1 MSTRTPNTPPTPKAA
16 STSTAAKAKP
26 AATPPARKPATP
38 ARKPAATT
46 RSRGKSTGPHFS
58 IAIPPHL
65 QRELIAVMLIVAAAL
80 IGLSLMAKDNV
91 GLIGGVGD
99 GLQAVFGV
107 AAWVVPL
114 ALLAAAA
121 MLFIAGWRKIDRLRW
136 EMPLGLLLILCAIV
150 GLIHLPTADKL
161 TAAEEHLGGGYV
173 GYYISS
179 MVSTVAGNAGG
190 AVILLALALVG
201 CMLAFHVSL
210 GEIAKLLGHG
220 GQGLMHLFTAPQTS
234 APPVITAPGRQVPAA
249 AKGKTAAPAPTP
261 AATPPPARRDE
272 HDGIPFD
279 VPVNGQRRGATTAGA
294 DVPEAA
300 LRILGRSPEEIAA
313 SKAAAPVPAV
323 PKAAD
328 PAAPAPTPNPQPPT
342 PATVNGMAP
351 LRSAAEIAKQLNLPM
366 AGNSGMLWKLPTVD
380 LLERITDVEI
390 NDRDLREKARKIEEA
405 LGTFGVVARVREINS
420 GPTVTQFALE
430 PGEGVRVAR
439 IAALHN
445 DLALALAAPSL
456 RIEAPVPGM
465 SRVGIEVPNT
475 VPGMVGLR
483 NILEAD
489 VFRAGKGKLR
499 IPIGRDT
506 HGQPVTTDLAKLP
519 HLLIAGATGS
529 GKSVAINSLI
539 VSFLMQH
546 TPDEVR
552 FLMIDPKRVELSSFN
567 GIPHLLRPV
576 VTEMR
581 PEKDTGSSRNKGP
594 REITAIEVLKWL
606 LWEMERRYRLF
617 AKGARD
623 KDGIT
628 KVYRNIEQYHIAAA
642 LNPTL
647 MEPLP
652 YIVLIIDELADLML
666 VAPEDVETALCRLAQ
681 LARATG
687 IHLIIAT
694 QRPSVDVVT
703 GLIKANFPARI
714 AFAVTSMI
722 DSRVILDAPG
732 AEKLLGRGDALY
744 TASDEAKPIR
754 VQGTFVSDKEA
765 EKVVAFWRAQMAPL
779 LAAAAAPP
787 APAAAN
793 GHAAPAAD
801 GAAPAPTPIVM
812 PQGNVPEPDWL
823 KDLDAGGDGN
833 EEDAMLNEAIA
844 LVKKSKYASTSML
857 QRRLRIGYNRAAR
870 LIEQMED
877 MGIVGPGDGA
887 RPREV
892 LVTVTSPEPGRLD
905 EE

>member
-1 MSTRTPNTPPTPKAA
+1 M
-16 STSTAAKAKP
+16 
-26 AATPPARKPATP
+26 
-38 ARKPAATT
+38 
-46 RSRGKSTGPHFS
+46 
-58 IAIPPHL
+58 L
-65 QRELIAVMLIVAAAL
+65 AVGLIVVGAL
-80 IGLSLMAKDNV
+80 IGLSLMAKDDV
-91 GLIGGVGD
+91 GLVGGVGD

-114 ALLAAAA
+114 TLWAAAA
-121 MLFIAGWRKIDRLRW
+121 MLLIARLRHIDRLRW
-136 EMPLGLLLILCAIV
+136 EMPLGLLFILCAIV
-150 GLIHLPTADKL
+150 GLIHLPENDKL
-161 TAAEEHLGGGYV
+161 GAAEEHLAGGYV
-173 GYYISS
+173 GYYVSS
-179 MVSTVAGNAGG
+179 MVSTVAGTAGG
-190 AVILLALALVG
+190 TVILLALALVG
-201 CMLAFHVSL
+201 AMLAFHISL
-210 GEIAKLLGHG
+210 GEIARLFGRG
-220 GQGLMHLFTAPQTS
+220 GQALIHLFTAEVP
-234 APPVITAPGRQVPAA
+234 AHPAIITAPRPVPAQ
-249 AKGKTAAPAPTP
+249 AKGKAPAPAP
-261 AATPPPARRDE
+261 QRADE
-272 HDGIPFD
+272 HDGIPLD
-279 VPVNGQRRGATTAGA
+279 VPVNGKRRGAA
-294 DVPEAA
+294 VPPPATPEPS

-313 SKAAAPVPAV
+313 TKAAPNIPLIA
-323 PKAAD
+323 PKATD
-328 PAAPAPTPNPQPPT
+328 PAPPAPPASTPAPNPQPPA
-342 PATVNGMAP
+342 PPTVNGMAP

-366 AGNSGMLWKLPTVD
+366 AGNSGMLWKLPAVD

-405 LGTFGVVARVREINS
+405 LATFGVMARVREINS

-439 IAALHN
+439 TAALHN

-475 VPGMVGLR
+475 TPGMVGLR

-489 VFRAGKGKLR
+489 VFRAGKGKLK

-546 TPDEVR
+546 TPDELR

-581 PEKDTGSSRNKGP
+581 PEKDTGGSRSNKGP

-617 AKGARD
+617 AKGAKD

-628 KVYRNIEQYHIAAA
+628 KVYRNIEQYHIAAHA
-642 LNPTL
+642 NLTV

-703 GLIKANFPARI
+703 GLIKANFPARL

-722 DSRVILDAPG
+722 DSRVILDTPG
-732 AEKLLGRGDALY
+732 AEKLLGRGDGLY

-765 EKVVAFWRAQMAPL
+765 EKVVNFWRVQMAPL
-779 LAAAAAPP
+779 LAAAAPASPAAPG
-787 APAAAN
+787 APA
-793 GHAAPAAD
+793 
-801 GAAPAPTPIVM
+801 GAASTPAL
-812 PQGNVPEPDWL
+812 PQTNVPEPDWL
-823 KDLDAGGDGN
+823 KDLDAGGDGT
-833 EEDAMLNEAIA
+833 EEDSMLKDAIA
-844 LVKKSKYASTSML
+844 LVKRSKYASTSML

-870 LIEQMED
+870 LIEQLED

-892 LVTVTSPEPGRLD
+892 LVTADAPEPGADLD

>member
-1 MSTRTPNTPPTPKAA
+1 
-16 STSTAAKAKP
+16 
-26 AATPPARKPATP
+26 
-38 ARKPAATT
+38 
-46 RSRGKSTGPHFS
+46 
-58 IAIPPHL
+58 
-65 QRELIAVMLIVAAAL
+65 
-80 IGLSLMAKDNV
+80 
-91 GLIGGVGD
+91 
-99 GLQAVFGV
+99 
-107 AAWVVPL
+107 
-114 ALLAAAA
+114 
-121 MLFIAGWRKIDRLRW
+121 
-136 EMPLGLLLILCAIV
+136 
-150 GLIHLPTADKL
+150 
-161 TAAEEHLGGGYV
+161 
-173 GYYISS
+173 
-179 MVSTVAGNAGG
+179 
-190 AVILLALALVG
+190 
-201 CMLAFHVSL
+201 
-210 GEIAKLLGHG
+210 
-220 GQGLMHLFTAPQTS
+220 
-234 APPVITAPGRQVPAA
+234 
-249 AKGKTAAPAPTP
+249 
-261 AATPPPARRDE
+261 
-272 HDGIPFD
+272 
-279 VPVNGQRRGATTAGA
+279 
-294 DVPEAA
+294 
-300 LRILGRSPEEIAA
+300 
-313 SKAAAPVPAV
+313 
-323 PKAAD
+323 
-328 PAAPAPTPNPQPPT
+328 
-342 PATVNGMAP
+342 MAP

-366 AGNSGMLWKLPTVD
+366 AGNSGMLWKLPAVD

-405 LGTFGVVARVREINS
+405 LATFGVMARVREINS

-475 VPGMVGLR
+475 TPGMVGLR

-489 VFRAGKGKLR
+489 VFRAGKGKLK

-546 TPDEVR
+546 TPDELR

-581 PEKDTGSSRNKGP
+581 PEKDTGGSRSNKGP

-617 AKGARD
+617 AKGAKD

-628 KVYRNIEQYHIAAA
+628 KVYRNIEQYHIAAHA
-642 LNPTL
+642 NPTV

-703 GLIKANFPARI
+703 GLIKANFPARL

-722 DSRVILDAPG
+722 DSRVILDTPG
-732 AEKLLGRGDALY
+732 AEKLLGRGDGLY

-765 EKVVAFWRAQMAPL
+765 EKVVNFWRVQMAPL
-779 LAAAAAPP
+779 LAAAAP
-787 APAAAN
+787 
-793 GHAAPAAD
+793 AAPAAP
-801 GAAPAPTPIVM
+801 GAPAGATSAPVL
-812 PQGNVPEPDWL
+812 PQTNVPEPDWL
-823 KDLDAGGDGN
+823 KDLDAGGDGT
-833 EEDAMLNEAIA
+833 EEDSMLKDAIA
-844 LVKKSKYASTSML
+844 LVKRSKYASTSML

-892 LVTVTSPEPGRLD
+892 LVTADAPQPGADLD
-905 EE
+905 EDEE